1 MRRAE
6 NLPRQRAARSAAAG
20 VSVGTNAGTD
30 PRWQSDSKYQPL
42 ITLMMYAMMFYITV
56 PGTVLD
62 VQPKDLVE
70 PNLYYRVLKVALLAA
85 GLVLLIWRRSFALA
99 LAREV
104 NKFFIAFVL
113 LVLLS
118 TAWSI
123 EPGYTMT
130 RFLALITICLV
141 CGGCVMVGWYDRRF
155 QEILRSFFTALMIG
169 SLIFAILWPDL
180 GKEHGTSISLEG
192 AWRGVFGQKNGLGH
206 AASITVFLWV
216 HALLTKEVKFW
227 RFAVGFGAAA
237 SCLYLSHSS
246 TSMFSALFSIM
257 LLLLLLEGPKRKRRY
272 MAVIV
277 AVFVAT
283 ILLYSLA
290 VLNIIPGLDF
300 LLQPIIGV
308 TGKDAT
314 FSGRTQIWAV
324 IREHIKL
331 HPLLGTGYGAYWIGP
346 VPRSPSFVFI
356 SRKSNFYP
364 SVAHNGYLDILN
376 DLGYVGLLCL
386 LGFLVVFLRQSLAL
400 LKINYA
406 QATLYLALLFEE
418 LINNL
423 TESDWLSSNA
433 FSMPIV
439 TLATFALARALLEER
454 WRTQS
459 QRLPLPAKR
468 AGRRL
473 RVMSGSHAR

>member
-6 NLPRQRAARSAAAG
+6 NSPPQRAARSAAAA
-20 VSVGTNAGTD
+20 VTVGTE
-30 PRWQSDSKYQPL
+30 PSWQADNKYQPL
-42 ITLMMYAMMFYITV
+42 ITLMMYAMMFYMTV

-70 PNLYYRVLKVALLAA
+70 PNLYYRVLKLSLLASGVA
-85 GLVLLIWRRSFALA
+85 ILIWRRSFAVA

-104 NKFFIAFVL
+104 NKFFIAFVV

-123 EPGYTMT
+123 EPGFTMT

-141 CGGCVMVGWYDRRF
+141 CGGCVLVGWYDRRF
-155 QEILRSFFTALMIG
+155 QEIMRSFFTALMIG
-169 SLIFAILWPDL
+169 SLIFAIIWPDL

-192 AWRGVFGQKNGLGH
+192 AWRGLFGQKNGLGH

-216 HALLTKEVKFW
+216 HAWLTKEVKFW
-227 RFAVGFGAAA
+227 RFAIGFGAAA
-237 SCLYLSHSS
+237 TCLVLSHSS
-246 TSMFSALFSIM
+246 TSLFSALFSIV

-272 MAVIV
+272 MAFIV

-300 LLQPIIGV
+300 LLQPIIGF

-314 FSGRTQIWAV
+314 FSGRTLIWAV
-324 IREHIKL
+324 VREHIKL

-346 VPRSPSFVFI
+346 VARSPSFVFI
-356 SRKSNFYP
+356 SKRSNFYP
-364 SVAHNGYLDILN
+364 TVAHNGYLDILN
-376 DLGYVGLLCL
+376 DLGYVGLVCL
-386 LGFLVVFLRQSLAL
+386 LGFLWVFLRQSLAL
-400 LKINYA
+400 LKIDYP

-423 TESDWLSSNA
+423 TESDWLSSGA
-433 FSMPIV
+433 FAMPIV
-439 TLATFALARALLEER
+439 TLATFALARALLEQR
-454 WRTQS
+454 WREQS
-459 QRLPLPAKR
+459 QQLPLPA
-468 AGRRL
+468 RRTGTRT
-473 RVMSGSHAR
+473 RVMSRSGAT